1 MVNIIMHD
9 AFSYFF
15 IRRIRGASPSVAPKV
30 IGLLAIDPNTLEVL
44 DPYQIMEV
52 EAKTDG
58 T

>member
-1 MVNIIMHD
+1 MVRIIMQD

-15 IRRIRGASPSVAPKV
+15 IRRIRGASPSVAPKL
-30 IGLLAIDPNTLEVL
+30 IGLMVIDPTTLEVL
-44 DPYQIMEV
+44 DPYQITEV